1 MTTMGP
7 IAEPAAGCTP
17 AAPTA
22 LTADQQTKY
31 DQFLAE
37 VRAWE
42 TLPTTSAKGAE
53 SAPLDDNERMWLTRE
68 CLLRY
73 LRATKWNLAQASTR
87 LRATAVWRREFGT
100 EKLSA
105 SYISPE
111 NEKGKQV
118 QLGYDNAGRPCLY
131 LLPQNQ
137 NTKPGPRQVEHLVYM
152 LERTLDLH
160 PPGQESLALLIDF
173 RNTSSGGTPGLGIA
187 KQVLDILQNHYP
199 ERLGRALLTHL
210 PWYVSMFLKAINPFI
225 DPVTKEKIK
234 YNEPLTDHVPK
245 EQLMKASGGEIDF
258 KYDHDVYW
266 PALEKLAAERRAR
279 RVERWES
286 AGKLIGESEIYL
298 WGGEEASVG
307 GPATVTSDAA
317 PAAAPSDVPAAA
329 AAAAPVTTT
338 PDAAASAAAPTPAPA
353 PVESTPLNDSAVVAP
368 PVHAPGVNG
377 DAALAEKVD
386 DLEIKDGETVKPATA
401 A

>member
-1 MTTMGP
+1 MGP
-7 IAEPAAGCTP
+7 IAEPVAGCTP
-17 AAPTA
+17 APPAA

-31 DQFLAE
+31 EEFLTE

-42 TLPTTSAKGAE
+42 SLPVSSAKGAE
-53 SAPLDDNERMWLTRE
+53 STPLDDNERMWLTRE

-73 LRATKWNLAQASTR
+73 LRATKWNLAQSSTR
-87 LRATAVWRREFGT
+87 LRSTAVWRREFGT

-118 QLGYDNAGRPCLY
+118 QLGFDKSGRPCLY

-160 PPGQESLALLIDF
+160 PPAQESLALLIDF

-210 PWYVSMFLKAINPFI
+210 PWYVSLFLKAINPFI

-234 YNEPLTDHVPK
+234 YNEPLTDHVPA
-245 EQLMKASGGEIDF
+245 EQLMKASGGDIDF
-258 KYDHDVYW
+258 KYDHDLYW
-266 PALEKLAAERRAR
+266 PALEKLAAERRAA
-279 RVERWES
+279 RVERWQK

-298 WGGEEASVG
+298 WGGQEGSVG
-307 GPATVTSDAA
+307 AGQAAEANGTAVAAAT
-317 PAAAPSDVPAAA
+317 PAAA
-329 AAAAPVTTT
+329 
-338 PDAAASAAAPTPAPA
+338 PAPA
-353 PVESTPLNDSAVVAP
+353 PVAADAAAPVEPAPLSDAAVVAP
-368 PVHAPGVNG
+368 PVHAPGTNG
-377 DAALAEKVD
+377 DAALAADVAKLDV
-386 DLEIKDGETVKPATA
+386 KDGEAPKPAA
-401 A
+401 

>member
-17 AAPTA
+17 APPAA
-22 LTADQQTKY
+22 LTAEQQSKY
-31 DQFLAE
+31 EQFLTE
-37 VRAWE
+37 VQAWE
-42 TLPTTSAKGAE
+42 SLPVSSAKGAE
-53 SAPLDDNERMWLTRE
+53 SAPLDENERLWLTRE

-87 LRATAVWRREFGT
+87 LRSTAVWRREFGT

-118 QLGYDNAGRPCLY
+118 QLGFDKSGRPCLY

-173 RNTSSGGTPGLGIA
+173 RNTSSGGTPGMGIA

-210 PWYVSMFLKAINPFI
+210 PWYVSLFLKAINPFI

-234 YNEPLTDHVPK
+234 YNEPLTDHVPA
-245 EQLMKASGGEIDF
+245 EQLMKASGGDIDF
-258 KYDHDVYW
+258 KYDHDLYW
-266 PALEKLAAERRAR
+266 PALEKLAAERRAA
-279 RVERWES
+279 RVARWEK

-298 WGGEEASVG
+298 WGGDEGSVG
-307 GPATVTSDAA
+307 AGKAAETNGTDVAAA
-317 PAAAPSDVPAAA
+317 PASAVVDGAP
-329 AAAAPVTTT
+329 AAPV
-338 PDAAASAAAPTPAPA
+338 AAT
-353 PVESTPLNDSAVVAP
+353 PVEPAPLNDSAVVAP
-368 PVHAPGVNG
+368 PVHAPGTNG
-377 DAALAEKVD
+377 DAALASDVAKLDV
-386 DLEIKDGETVKPATA
+386 KDSEAPKPAA
-401 A
+401 